1 MEFPHHRQSQSLSSH
16 RQSNSML
23 ASPQS
28 SPLSPNQTPFFYA
41 PQAPTNQALFFHQ
54 QQQQWAAAAA
64 AYHQQQM
71 MFHQNHIFT
80 PPNPDF
86 TGRRRTSSGPQRP
99 SSTHPYQESR
109 QQTYSQVASLNPRST
124 ASHRRSKS
132 DALSK
137 DDILIKNTTK
147 ATSRPMVNRTE
158 SSPAAATSSKKYEE
172 EVDDFSPPMGRIRN
186 NSHSSNDSRSSRQS
200 SNHSPQSTR
209 KDPPTLNN
217 KSSQQSTRPSPLSQ
231 QSPLILNDTITNKNE
246 KAGLKSRLKR
256 ALSNQNS
263 MNQGPADDSA
273 INKVSTIASPTV
285 PKSQPGKQSPSPSPQ
300 LPTRTRAI
308 SESNK
313 VRPGEA
319 NEASEKPA
327 KKHSIFNSKFNVS
340 TDNISIS
347 SAASSASVMLRKI
360 GSVGKLAR
368 RSSFAGL
375 TNLFNKDKERDSGG
389 EEPEDI
395 NNKSIG
401 SKLKKKK
408 KNKRK
413 KEPSISVSHATAEV
427 DRHST
432 INEEPELIDGLSPAA
447 ALVKQHQEQVAA
459 AEAKA
464 KASTG
469 HSQHNDFNHAGS
481 DNKSKLPGAID
492 VKRDDDSIL
501 SQDDDDLNKGLQGV
515 QIHEEEWNTSQ
526 YDSLDAPHRRE
537 HTLKGIL
544 KGAKTYRQED
554 FEERNEI
561 RGRSNSYTFA
571 NALKDEEGR
580 EVQPHVSHQLPS
592 PNPDK
597 IDGISSRPS
606 SMHKPIDKPVVNH
619 TNSTSA
625 LPIQAMITLAAQP
638 KRKCSFANSM
648 GIQHTWPATIY
659 DRRGEPAT
667 CNRLTPELAQM
678 IKEEMNAFKME
689 EMRVHAS
696 SRLNTQFF
704 L

>member
-1 MEFPHHRQSQSLSSH
+1 
-16 RQSNSML
+16 ML

-28 SPLSPNQTPFFYA
+28 SPLSPSQTPFFYA
-41 PQAPTNQALFFHQ
+41 PPAPTNQALFFHQ

-71 MFHQNHIFT
+71 MFHQNQMFT

-86 TGRRRTSSGPQRP
+86 SGRRRTSSGPQRP

-109 QQTYSQVASLNPRST
+109 QQSYSQVASLNPRST
-124 ASHRRSKS
+124 ANHRRSKS

-137 DDILIKNTTK
+137 DDLMVRNTTK
-147 ATSRPMVNRTE
+147 GSRPMVNRTE
-158 SSPAAATSSKKYEE
+158 SSPATGTSSKKPEE
-172 EVDDFSPPMGRIRN
+172 EVDDFSPPMGRMRKT
-186 NSHSSNDSRSSRQS
+186 SHSSNDSKSSRQS
-200 SNHSPQSTR
+200 SSNQSPQLSR
-209 KDPPTLNN
+209 KETPASVNN
-217 KSSQQSTRPSPLSQ
+217 KASQQSARPSPLSQ
-231 QSPLILNDTITNKNE
+231 QSPLVLNDTITNKNE

-256 ALSNQNS
+256 ALSNNNNL
-263 MNQGPADDSA
+263 NQGQGPIDDSA
-273 INKVSTIASPTV
+273 IGKNTNASPPPIT
-285 PKSQPGKQSPSPSPQ
+285 KSQPDKQSPSPQ
-300 LPTRTRAI
+300 LPTRTRTI

-313 VRPGEA
+313 VRPGES
-319 NEASEKPA
+319 NEANEKPA
-327 KKHSIFNSKFNVS
+327 KKHNIFNSKFNVS

-395 NNKSIG
+395 NNKTVG

-408 KNKRK
+408 KNRRK
-413 KEPSISVSHATAEV
+413 KEPSTSISHATAEV

-432 INEEPELIDGLSPAA
+432 INEEPEYVDGLSPAA

-459 AEAKA
+459 AEAR
-464 KASTG
+464 SSG
-469 HSQHNDFNHAGS
+469 YSNSNDYNHSGS
-481 DNKSKLPGAID
+481 DSKSRLPGAME
-492 VKRDDDSIL
+492 VKRDSDSMI
-501 SQDDDDLNKGLQGV
+501 SQDDDDLAEGLHGV
-515 QIHEEEWNTSQ
+515 QIHEEEWHGSSR
-526 YDSLDAPHRRE
+526 YDSNDAPHRRE

-544 KGAKTYRQED
+544 KGARTYRQED
-554 FEERNEI
+554 FEERHQL
-561 RGRSNSYTFA
+561 RARSNSYTFT
-571 NALKDEEGR
+571 NIMKDEDGR
-580 EVQPHVSHQLPS
+580 EVQPQVSHQLPS
-592 PNPDK
+592 PNADK
-597 IDGISSRPS
+597 IDGIASRPS
-606 SMHKPIDKPVVNH
+606 SMHKPIDKPPVNH
-619 TNSTSA
+619 NNSTSA
-625 LPIQAMITLAAQP
+625 LPIQAMITLAAKP

-648 GIQHTWPATIY
+648 GIQLTWPATIY

-689 EMRVHAS
+689 EMRVHAN
-696 SRLNTQFF
+696 SRLK
-704 L
+704 